1 MASKNLSTP
10 MPCTS
15 SFTYGK
21 SGKTEA
27 SATKIV
33 KGGDLRSKPG
43 LNAGKEFSIK
53 IKKFGGFIT

>member
-15 SFTYGK
+15 SFTAGS

-27 SATKIV
+27 SATKVI
-33 KGGDLRSKPG
+33 KGGDLRAKKG
-43 LNAGKEFSIK
+43 LNAGAGK
-53 IKKFGGFIT
+53 

>member
-15 SFTYGK
+15 SFTFGK

-27 SATKIV
+27 SATKVI
-33 KGGDLRSKPG
+33 KGGDLRAKPG
-43 LNAGKEFSIK
+43 LNAGAGK
-53 IKKFGGFIT
+53 

>member
-10 MPCTS
+10 MPNTA

-27 SATKIV
+27 TGTNKI
-33 KGGDLRSKPG
+33 KGGDLRAKKG
-43 LNAGKEFSIK
+43 LNAGK
-53 IKKFGGFIT
+53 